1 MKKIIL
7 LLIVQLFTISSSYSE
22 LTIKIDRAEI
32 GALPIMIHVDESSKN
47 YSAKNFKDIIESDL
61 FNSGYFNIL
70 DSSKVKNTIKNKG
83 TQYALW
89 NLAGAN
95 YFLKANIYKD
105 EDKDFIKFELH
116 NVIKK
121 NVTISYKINLNK
133 SSNIRKIS
141 HTISNVVFEDI
152 TGIKGI
158 FDTKIAYISTEK
170 TLERKIY
177 KLHVADID
185 GYNSVAIYKSSKQLM
200 SPTWSPKNDK
210 IAYVS
215 FENNRPQIFIQTL
228 STGERIKL
236 LKGKKSSSAPSWSP
250 DERFMAYTASVN
262 GNLEIFIYNFSEKS
276 TRRFTNSI
284 GIDTEA
290 EWHPESNKIFFTSD
304 RSGNPHIYS
313 KLLSKGKSK
322 RLTFDGTY
330 NADANISPD
339 GKFLSLVH
347 NGGNGHK
354 IGIYS
359 LDDKYLKIISK
370 RGRLDEAP
378 SFAPNNKMV
387 LFASK
392 KLNKGILVAT
402 SNDGRI
408 RKEIE
413 LVGEDVREPIWS
425 H

>member
-7 LLIVQLFTISSSYSE
+7 LLLAQFFILSNSYSE

-32 GALPIMIHVDESSKN
+32 GALPIMIHINNNSNGYSSKE
-47 YSAKNFKDIIESDL
+47 FQGIIENDL
-61 FNSGYFNIL
+61 YSSGYFNIL
-70 DSSKVKNTIKNKG
+70 NSSNVKNNVISKE

-89 NLAGAN
+89 ALAGTN
-95 YFLKANIYKD
+95 FFLKADIYKD
-105 EDKDFIKFELH
+105 GDKDFIRFDLH

-121 NVTISYKINLNK
+121 NIVVSYKISLNIN
-133 SSNIRKIS
+133 SNIRKIS
-141 HTISNVVFEDI
+141 HTISNVIFEEI

-158 FDTKIAYISTEK
+158 FDTKIAYISTENSNN
-170 TLERKIY
+170 RKIY

-200 SPTWSPKNDK
+200 SPTWSPKNNK

-228 STGERIKL
+228 STGERVQL
-236 LKGKKSSSAPSWSP
+236 LGVKKSSSAPAWSP
-250 DERFMAYTASVN
+250 DEKYMAYTASVN
-262 GNLEIFIYNFSEKS
+262 GNLEVFLYDFINKS

-290 EWHPESNKIFFTSD
+290 EWGPNSEKIFFTSD
-304 RSGNPHIYS
+304 RSGRPHIYS
-313 KLLSKGKSK
+313 KLLISGKTN
-322 RLTFDGTY
+322 RLTFEGTY
-330 NADANISPD
+330 NADANISSD
-339 GKFLSLVH
+339 GKYLSLVH

-354 IGIYS
+354 IAIYS
-359 LDDKYLKIISK
+359 LSDKYLKIISK
-370 RGRLDEAP
+370 GGLDEAP
-378 SFAPNNKMV
+378 SFAPNNKMI

-413 LVGEDVREPIWS
+413 LIGEDVREPIWS

>member
-7 LLIVQLFTISSSYSE
+7 LLIVQLFVFSNSYSE

-32 GALPIMIHVDESSKN
+32 GALPIMIHIDQDSKN
-47 YSAKNFKDIIESDL
+47 YPAKEFKDIIENDL
-61 FNSGYFNIL
+61 YSSGYFNVL
-70 DSSKVKNTIKNKG
+70 DSLKVKNTIKNKS

-89 NLAGAN
+89 NLAGVS
-95 YFLKANIYKD
+95 YFLKADIYSNAG
-105 EDKDFIKFELH
+105 KDFIKFELH

-121 NVTISYKINLNK
+121 NITVSYKINLNEK
-133 SSNIRKIS
+133 SNIRKIS
-141 HTISNVVFEDI
+141 HTISNVIFEEI

-170 TLERKIY
+170 LEKRKIY

-185 GYNSVAIYKSSKQLM
+185 GHNSVAIYKSSKQLM

-236 LKGKKSSSAPSWSP
+236 IGDNKSSSAPAWSP
-250 DERFMAYTASVN
+250 NEKFMAYTSSVN

-276 TRRFTNSI
+276 ISRFTNSI

-290 EWHPESNKIFFTSD
+290 EWGPKSKKIYFTSD
-304 RSGNPHIYS
+304 RSGKPHIYS
-313 KLLSKGKSK
+313 KPLRRGNSK
-322 RLTFDGTY
+322 RLTFEGSY
-330 NADANISPD
+330 NADANISSD
-339 GKFLSLVH
+339 GKFLSIVH

-354 IGIYS
+354 IAIYS
-359 LDDKYLKIISK
+359 LDDKYLKVISK
-370 RGRLDEAP
+370 GRLDEAP
-378 SFAPNNKMV
+378 SFSPNNKMV

-392 KLNKGILVAT
+392 KQNKGILVAT

>member
-7 LLIVQLFTISSSYSE
+7 LLIVQLFVFSNSYSE

-32 GALPIMIHVDESSKN
+32 GALPIMIHINQDSKN
-47 YSAKNFKDIIESDL
+47 YPAKEFKDIIENDL
-61 FNSGYFNIL
+61 YSSGYFNVL
-70 DSSKVKNTIKNKG
+70 DSLKVKNTIKNKS

-95 YFLKANIYKD
+95 YFLKADIYSK
-105 EDKDFIKFELH
+105 EGKDFIKFELH

-121 NVTISYKINLNK
+121 NITVSYKINLNEK
-133 SSNIRKIS
+133 SNIRKIS
-141 HTISNVVFEDI
+141 HTISNVIFEEI

-170 TLERKIY
+170 LEKRKIY

-185 GYNSVAIYKSSKQLM
+185 GHNSVAIYKSSKQLM

-228 STGERIKL
+228 STGDRIKL
-236 LKGKKSSSAPSWSP
+236 IDGNKSSSAPAWSP
-250 DERFMAYTASVN
+250 NEKFMAYTSSVN
-262 GNLEIFIYNFSEKS
+262 GNLEIFIYDFSEKS
-276 TRRFTNSI
+276 ISRFTNSI

-290 EWHPESNKIFFTSD
+290 EWGPKSKKIYFTSD
-304 RSGNPHIYS
+304 RSGKPHIYS
-313 KLLSKGKSK
+313 KPLRRGNPK
-322 RLTFDGTY
+322 RLTFEGSY
-330 NADANISPD
+330 NADANISSD
-339 GKFLSLVH
+339 GKFLSIVH

-354 IGIYS
+354 IAIYS
-359 LDDKYLKIISK
+359 LDDKYLKVISK
-370 RGRLDEAP
+370 GRLDEAP
-378 SFAPNNKMV
+378 SFSPNNKMV

-392 KLNKGILVAT
+392 KQNKGILVAT

>member
-7 LLIVQLFTISSSYSE
+7 LLIVQFFIHSNSYSE

-32 GALPIMIHVDESSKN
+32 GALPIMIFVDNTSKN
-47 YSAKNFKDIIESDL
+47 YPAKKFQSIITNDL
-61 FNSGYFNIL
+61 YGSGYFNVL
-70 DSSKVKNTIKNKG
+70 DSSNVKNTITSKD

-89 NLAGAN
+89 ALAGTN
-95 YFLKANIYKD
+95 YFLKADIY
-105 EDKDFIKFELH
+105 EDGDKNFIKFDLH

-121 NVTISYKINLNK
+121 NITVSYKISLNK
-133 SSNIRKIS
+133 NSNIRKIS
-141 HTISNVVFEDI
+141 HTISNVIFEEI

-158 FDTKIAYISTEK
+158 FDTKIAYISTEISEK
-170 TLERKIY
+170 RKIY

-215 FENNRPQIFIQTL
+215 FENNRPQIFIQIL

-236 LKGKKSSSAPSWSP
+236 LDGNKSSSAPSWSP
-250 DERFMAYTASVN
+250 DEKFMAYTASVN
-262 GNLEIFIYNFSEKS
+262 GNLEIFLYNFSSKS
-276 TRRFTNSI
+276 IRRFTNSI

-290 EWHPESNKIFFTSD
+290 EWGPKSQKIFFTSD
-304 RSGNPHIYS
+304 RSGRPHIYS
-313 KLLSKGKSK
+313 KQLMNSKIK
-322 RLTFDGTY
+322 RLTFEGTY
-330 NADANISPD
+330 NADANISSD
-339 GKFLSLVH
+339 GKYLSLVH
-347 NGGNGHK
+347 NNGRGHK

-359 LDDKYLKIISK
+359 LEDKYLKIISK
-370 RGRLDEAP
+370 GRLDEAP

-392 KLNKGILVAT
+392 KINKGILVAT

-413 LVGEDVREPIWS
+413 LIGEDVREPIWS

>member
-7 LLIVQLFTISSSYSE
+7 LLIVQLFVFSNSYSE

-32 GALPIMIHVDESSKN
+32 GALPIMIHINQDSKN
-47 YSAKNFKDIIESDL
+47 YPAKEFKDIIENDL
-61 FNSGYFNIL
+61 YSSGYFNVL
-70 DSSKVKNTIKNKG
+70 DSLKVKNTIKNKS

-95 YFLKANIYKD
+95 YFLKADIYSK
-105 EDKDFIKFELH
+105 EGKDFIKFELH

-121 NVTISYKINLNK
+121 NITVSYKINLNEK
-133 SSNIRKIS
+133 SNIRKIS
-141 HTISNVVFEDI
+141 HTISNVIFEDI

-170 TLERKIY
+170 LEKRKIY

-185 GYNSVAIYKSSKQLM
+185 GFNSVAIYKSSKQLM

-228 STGERIKL
+228 STGERINL
-236 LKGKKSSSAPSWSP
+236 LGGNKSSSAPAWSP
-250 DERFMAYTASVN
+250 NEKFMAYTSSVN
-262 GNLEIFIYNFSEKS
+262 GNLEIFIYDFSEKS
-276 TRRFTNSI
+276 ISRFTNSI

-290 EWHPESNKIFFTSD
+290 EWGPKSKKIYFTSD
-304 RSGNPHIYS
+304 RSGKPHIYS
-313 KLLSKGKSK
+313 KPLRRGNPK
-322 RLTFDGTY
+322 RLTFEGSY
-330 NADANISPD
+330 NADANISSD
-339 GKFLSLVH
+339 GKFLSIVH

-354 IGIYS
+354 IAIYS
-359 LDDKYLKIISK
+359 LDDKYLKVISK
-370 RGRLDEAP
+370 GRLDEAP
-378 SFAPNNKMV
+378 SFSPNNKMV

-392 KLNKGILVAT
+392 KQNKGILVAT

>member
-1 MKKIIL
+1 MKKIFTTFIL
-7 LLIVQLFTISSSYSE
+7 YFLISANVHSE

-210 IAYVS
+210 ISYVS